1 MCRVNCLVHTALLA
15 FSPAHNTRQG
25 AIAYPVTFSTV
36 ACKGASAMIDKSV
49 VSKICEKIGP
59 FPSMEKPTRYVDYAL
74 ASSFAHC
81 TCNLTS
87 DEVFGYA
94 LIDRVR
100 ERLGVSAPPFL
111 LQDYDGTYPHKEKP
125 SAYFFQNLLKDES
138 GNSLSL
144 PLLFSYNST
153 IESQPFDRELLL
165 RSINTPWEYLVKSSF
180 QKEDRELFKERFTQ
194 LVKILYECAASSSS
208 TLEFISSTRRKFL
221 ECAGI
226 SSFGVPESTVREVQV
241 QKLEEDLE
249 AGFPFWRMELP
260 ESFRVKHQSN
270 GRTYL
275 FYARTDSGSL
285 NPVKFFTNPE
295 RFEIQ
300 RNGQVESILAEESIN
315 AMRRGVLIPTVSVL
329 NYICLSPAR
338 KKPSTESR
346 NRIHLGGQ
354 FM

>member
-1 MCRVNCLVHTALLA
+1 
-15 FSPAHNTRQG
+15 
-25 AIAYPVTFSTV
+25 
-36 ACKGASAMIDKSV
+36 
-49 VSKICEKIGP
+49 
-59 FPSMEKPTRYVDYAL
+59 
-74 ASSFAHC
+74 
-81 TCNLTS
+81 
-87 DEVFGYA
+87 
-94 LIDRVR
+94 
-100 ERLGVSAPPFL
+100 
-111 LQDYDGTYPHKEKP
+111 
-125 SAYFFQNLLKDES
+125 
-138 GNSLSL
+138 
-144 PLLFSYNST
+144 
-153 IESQPFDRELLL
+153 
-165 RSINTPWEYLVKSSF
+165 
-180 QKEDRELFKERFTQ
+180 
-194 LVKILYECAASSSS
+194 
-208 TLEFISSTRRKFL
+208 
-221 ECAGI
+221 
-226 SSFGVPESTVREVQV
+226 VQV

-354 FM
+354 FMAGINGYAHELVAAFNKVPGFDRVSLVCTGYDGSLAVETKKYGTHIGFGSVYPQFSKQGIQKSLREETLFTLSRGKVYHES